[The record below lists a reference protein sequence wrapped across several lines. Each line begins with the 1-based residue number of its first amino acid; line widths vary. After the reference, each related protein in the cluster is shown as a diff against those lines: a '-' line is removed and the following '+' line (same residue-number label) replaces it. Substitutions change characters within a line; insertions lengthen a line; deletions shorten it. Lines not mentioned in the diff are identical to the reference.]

1 MLNWNGTRLA
11 LYQVKA
17 VLNHSKGGKKMRTN
31 KIKRALSL
39 VLILSLVVGWF
50 NVNICGAQEGQE
62 IINMES
68 SQAEVKLPEQT
79 SSDAKEERSILDH
92 PLADIIQLPLLAAF
106 MPVWACL
113 FLTYGI
119 LGKDTRAFVW

>member
-1 MLNWNGTRLA
+1 MNTLTI
-11 LYQVKA
+11 
-17 VLNHSKGGKKMRTN
+17 KK
-31 KIKRALSL
+31 ILSL

-62 IINMES
+62 IINIES

-79 SSDAKEERSILDH
+79 SSDAEEERSILDH
-92 PLADIIQLPLLAAF
+92 PLADIIQLPLMVAF

-119 LGKDTRAFVW
+119 LGKDTRAFIW

>member
-1 MLNWNGTRLA
+1 MNTLTI
-11 LYQVKA
+11 
-17 VLNHSKGGKKMRTN
+17 KK
-31 KIKRALSL
+31 ILSL
-39 VLILSLVVGWF
+39 VLILSFVIGWLHI
-50 NVNICGAQEGQE
+50 NICEAQEGQE
-62 IINMES
+62 IINMNMES

-92 PLADIIQLPLLAAF
+92 PLADIIQLPLMVAF